1 MNIVTALH
9 MYDSILLFL
18 IPTVDKSNLLLFTE

>member
-9 MYDSILLFL
+9 MYDSILPFL